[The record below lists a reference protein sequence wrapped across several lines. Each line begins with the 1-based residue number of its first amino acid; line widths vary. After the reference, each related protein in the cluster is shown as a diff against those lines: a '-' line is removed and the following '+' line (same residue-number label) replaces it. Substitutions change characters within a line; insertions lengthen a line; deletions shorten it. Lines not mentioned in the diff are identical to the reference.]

1 MIREVAF
8 LLSIALLF
16 GSTAAVADK
25 GTPDEREACRRDTV
39 RFCKGVPP
47 QDDPML
53 HCLQANRM
61 RISVACRSV
70 LEKYGQ

>member
-1 MIREVAF
+1 MRLQLALIF
-8 LLSIALLF
+8 LLVLL
-16 GSTAAVADK
+16 TLPITAVAEK
-25 GTPDEREACRRDTV
+25 GTPDEREACHRDTV

-53 HCLQANRM
+53 HCLQANRK
-61 RISVACRSV
+61 RISVACRTI

>member
-1 MIREVAF
+1 MSRRIAPFVVI
-8 LLSIALLF
+8 LLVSSSFSVLAE
-16 GSTAAVADK
+16 K

-39 RFCKGVPP
+39 RYCKGVPP

-53 HCLQANRM
+53 RCLQANRA
-61 RISVACRSV
+61 RISVACRTI